1 MNYVLFNQLASN
13 GEGEK
18 WADALFTTLGVSEG
32 DEYKKISLVGLDMKE
47 FVGKA
52 TAEDIIYFVGG
63 DGSLNRLANDL
74 DGIEVPCPIYLIS
87 GGTGND
93 FMKDITENY
102 PSEGY
107 TDIREYIKNLPTI
120 SVNGTT
126 RKFINGIGYG
136 VDGMCCEIADQMKEA
151 GKKKINYTSLSI
163 RILLFKYKCPTAT
176 VTIDDGKEQ
185 TFEKVW
191 LASAMNGRYY
201 GGGMKEAPEQ
211 DRKGDKL
218 TCVIWHGSGK
228 LKTLT
233 TFPSIFKGEH
243 VKKTDMISVFTAKK
257 IKVKFDIP
265 TAMQIDGDTV
275 LNVSEYEVWK

>member
-1 MNYVLFNQLASN
+1 
-13 GEGEK
+13 
-18 WADALFTTLGVSEG
+18 
-32 DEYKKISLVGLDMKE
+32 
-47 FVGKA
+47 
-52 TAEDIIYFVGG
+52 
-63 DGSLNRLANDL
+63 
-74 DGIEVPCPIYLIS
+74 
-87 GGTGND
+87 
-93 FMKDITENY
+93 
-102 PSEGY
+102 
-107 TDIREYIKNLPTI
+107 
-120 SVNGTT
+120 
-126 RKFINGIGYG
+126 
-136 VDGMCCEIADQMKEA
+136 
-151 GKKKINYTSLSI
+151 
-163 RILLFKYKCPTAT
+163 
-176 VTIDDGKEQ
+176 
-185 TFEKVW
+185 
-191 LASAMNGRYY
+191 MNGRYY

>member
-1 MNYVLFNQLASN
+1 
-13 GEGEK
+13 
-18 WADALFTTLGVSEG
+18 
-32 DEYKKISLVGLDMKE
+32 
-47 FVGKA
+47 
-52 TAEDIIYFVGG
+52 
-63 DGSLNRLANDL
+63 
-74 DGIEVPCPIYLIS
+74 
-87 GGTGND
+87 
-93 FMKDITENY
+93 MKDITENY

-228 LKTLT
+228 IKTLS